1 MTWML
6 ILVGA
11 QGVLA
16 IAVVF
21 WLHRIRIRLHRAER
35 TLTGTQ
41 RMLDEAVLSLA
52 DTVETAAIAEKR
64 LAEAIRTQNRLG
76 VRLFR
81 WRAHFKRIADQ
92 ETPTANATVRRM
104 ARMAREL
111 PAGPG
116 ART

>member
-1 MTWML
+1 MTWMM

-11 QGVLA
+11 QGLLA
-16 IAVVF
+16 IAVVL

-35 TLTGTQ
+35 
-41 RMLDEAVLSLA
+41 ALA
-52 DTVETAAIAEKR
+52 GTVETAAIAEKR
-64 LAEAIRTQNRLG
+64 LAEAIRIQHRLAT
-76 VRLFR
+76 RLYR
-81 WRAHFKRIADQ
+81 WRAHFKRIAEQ

-116 ART
+116 VRT